1 MRVISGSAK
10 GRRLFAPKGTATR
23 PTSDRV
29 KESLFSILGDR
40 VPGSAVLDLYA
51 GSGALGIEALSGGAS
66 RAVFVDVESAAIEA
80 IGRNVEA
87 AGFSDRTTIT
97 QAPVETIL
105 RDLADEG
112 ARFDLIFLDPP
123 YRIAGAGLEAVVEAV
138 VFRLTDLGSAV
149 LEHRANPQLPRFGET
164 VEVYDTRRYGDT
176 GLVFF
181 KRREN

>member
-1 MRVISGSAK
+1 MRVIAGSAK

-23 PTSDRV
+23 PTSDRA

-40 VPGSAVLDLYA
+40 VLGSAVLDLYA
-51 GSGALGIEALSGGAS
+51 GSGALGIEALSRGAS
-66 RAVFVDVESAAIEA
+66 RAVFVDAERAAIEA

-97 QAPVETIL
+97 QAPAETIL

-123 YRIAGAGLEAVVEAV
+123 YRIAGVGLEAVVEAV
-138 VFRLTDLGSAV
+138 AFRLTDLGSAV
-149 LEHRANPQLPRFGET
+149 LEHRANLQLPRFGEA
-164 VEVYDTRRYGDT
+164 VEAFDARRYGDT
-176 GLVFF
+176 GLIFF
-181 KRREN
+181 KRRED